1 VIMPEVLEIEP
12 GGEASVTLSLRLDE
26 DLYQPD
32 ALYVG
37 ELQLVRGREPRI
49 DVPLRITATRRTRQ

>member
-1 VIMPEVLEIEP
+1 
-12 GGEASVTLSLRLDE
+12 VTLSLRLDE